1 MVWREPENQETW
13 SLEVVASLRGEEMG
27 VGPGQGWREVRGVS
41 SEGRRNRWGSQAS
54 SSGLLWQHPA
64 NGPVRTTRAFIGVLN
79 PEAQSSM
86 CVMGTV
92 VLRSVVPRNM

>member
-1 MVWREPENQETW
+1 
-13 SLEVVASLRGEEMG
+13 MG

-54 SSGLLWQHPA
+54 SSGLLRQHPA